1 MKYDPFIP
9 GPLYKEYSDI
19 ALRKIFR
26 HEDKLL
32 RVAILFIGPD
42 SELAQVR
49 DFELRL
55 NKSIELLKFG
65 EDQGGPVR
73 MAIEGNSKEWG
84 EVVYEYFRLVHN
96 TRYEAWWSLLQSF
109 HQLSKDLRSGSIKVR
124 ERLAAF
130 KEMRNIQAELDNIE
144 FELFKDEQTKERIAQ
159 SALNASLSGYAERY
173 ALESP

>member
-9 GPLYKEYSDI
+9 GPLHKEYPDI

-32 RVAILFIGPD
+32 RVAILFIDPS

-49 DFELRL
+49 DFKLRL
-55 NKSIELLKFG
+55 EKSIEMLGFEEKAELK
-65 EDQGGPVR
+65 

-84 EVVYEYFRLVHN
+84 EVMYEYFRLVHN

-124 ERLAAF
+124 ERLMVF
-130 KEMRNIQAELDNIE
+130 KEMDSIQSELDKIE
-144 FELFKDEQTKERIAQ
+144 FELFKDGHLKERIAQ
-159 SALNASLSGYAERY
+159 SALDASLAGYAERY
-173 ALESP
+173 ALKSP